1 MRLFIVSVFLM
12 LASVGCTAGGKA
24 VRAEP
29 GSPTAFRVDVRGHG
43 QPMILI
49 PGFGSSGAVWD
60 GVVAHYQERY
70 ECHVLT
76 LSGFAGASASGESQ
90 VMPLVRE
97 QLAAYMAA
105 RRLEKPVVVGHSM
118 GGVIALSLA
127 AEHPEAVGPLVI
139 VDSLPFLPAANEPS
153 ATPDSVSTMALGL
166 RNVLMT
172 QPLDQRRAYQ
182 RRVLP
187 TLISHPEKVEVALD
201 WMMQS
206 DGETLG
212 QAFYEM
218 MTTDLRPVLG
228 RIRAPVLVMGSWR
241 GPPGATRESTEGT
254 YRSQYAGLPGARIA
268 MADRSRH
275 FIMWDAPDWLMQQ
288 MDSFLPQD
296 AATARR

>member
-1 MRLFIVSVFLM
+1 MRHFIVSIFLL
-12 LASVGCTAGGKA
+12 LAAVGCTAGGKA

-49 PGFGSSGAVWD
+49 PGFGSSGEVWD
-60 GVVAHYQERY
+60 GVVAHYQERF

-76 LSGFAGASASGESQ
+76 LSGFAGAPASGERA

-105 RRLEKPVVVGHSM
+105 RHLDKPVVVGHSM

-127 AEHPEAVGPLVI
+127 AEHPDAVGPLVI

-153 ATPDSVSTMALGL
+153 ATPNSVSSMALAF
-166 RNVLMT
+166 RNMLMT
-172 QPLDQRRAYQ
+172 QPLDQRRSYE

-187 TLISHPEKVEVALD
+187 TLISDPDKVEVALD
-201 WMMQS
+201 WVMKS

-218 MTTDLRPVLG
+218 MTTDLRPELG
-228 RIRAPVLVMGSWR
+228 RIRAPVLVLGSWT
-241 GPPGATRESTEGT
+241 GTPGTTREAAEGA

-268 MADRSRH
+268 MADRARH
-275 FIMWDAPDWLMQQ
+275 FIMWDAPSWLTQQ
-288 MDSFLPQD
+288 MDSFLPQG
-296 AATARR
+296 APTARR

>member
-1 MRLFIVSVFLM
+1 MRLLIVSVFL
-12 LASVGCTAGGKA
+12 LLVGCTAGAKA

-49 PGFGSSGAVWD
+49 PGFGSSGEVWD

-76 LSGFAGASASGESQ
+76 LSGFAGAPASGESA

-97 QLAAYMAA
+97 QLAAYVAA
-105 RRLEKPVVVGHSM
+105 RGLDKPVVVGHSM

-127 AEHPEAVGPLVI
+127 AEHPDAVGPLVI
-139 VDSLPFLPAANEPS
+139 VDSLPFLPAATEPS
-153 ATPDSVSTMALGL
+153 ATPDSVSTLALGF

-187 TLISHPEKVEVALD
+187 TLISDPAKVELTLD

-218 MTTDLRPVLG
+218 MTTDLRPALG

-241 GPPGATRESTEGT
+241 GQPGATRENVEGI
-254 YRSQYAGLPGARIA
+254 YRSQYAGLSGTRITL
-268 MADRSRH
+268 ADNARH
-275 FIMWDAPDWLMQQ
+275 FIMWDAPAWLTQQ
-288 MDSFLPQD
+288 MDSFLPQG
-296 AATARR
+296 AASARR